1 MPSAD
6 REQLSGFCV
15 TPQKLL
21 SLEGWP
27 EHMVLTGASAEPD
40 VADLGWSDT
49 WPL

>member
-1 MPSAD
+1 MSSAD

-21 SLEGWP
+21 SLLGRA

-40 VADLGWSDT
+40 VANLG
-49 WPL
+49 